1 MYITYALN
9 TYTVSR
15 SSFSLHNTVSAVVYI
30 YFPSTLY
37 SCSRKVY
44 HHSTEDDSSSIVFKN
59 SKSRDKEGLG
69 DSSVSVSVNRPRADS
84 NNQETS
90 ISDCS
95 TNLCVVNLHKRPVP
109 ATHLDTNIEC
119 TADVSK
125 IALTMKEPVCKGK
138 ITSTKNSHE
147 STSSSDNSNVS
158 VDKVMVKYQ
167 QAKHLASIW
176 KIENPFIQVSL

>member
-1 MYITYALN
+1 
-9 TYTVSR
+9 
-15 SSFSLHNTVSAVVYI
+15 
-30 YFPSTLY
+30 
-37 SCSRKVY
+37 
-44 HHSTEDDSSSIVFKN
+44 
-59 SKSRDKEGLG
+59 
-69 DSSVSVSVNRPRADS
+69 
-84 NNQETS
+84 
-90 ISDCS
+90 
-95 TNLCVVNLHKRPVP
+95 
-109 ATHLDTNIEC
+109 LDTNIEC